1 MSDETIRGGLED
13 DRYLKA
19 LKLVDQ
25 FDTSVLDALEGA
37 GREMLSRNGFDL
49 DTSFDRECFGEEYS
63 ATLATIRAEC
73 KLHRDGDPDRP
84 PKLNLALEWVDSG
97 DGEVGSEA
105 PLCYV
110 QYKIQHGSQ
119 DAYRHVREATEADD
133 SWSEI
138 EFGEDQWYHASKH
151 APGTIYIPVDNEAEL
166 DPHLGVLIDHFSNVY
181 APALRV

>member
-1 MSDETIRGGLED
+1 MTDETIRGGIED

-25 FDTSVLDALEGA
+25 FETSVLDTLEGA

-49 DTSFDRECFGEEYS
+49 ETSFDRECFGEDYS
-63 ATLATIRAEC
+63 ATLATIRTEC
-73 KLHRDGDPDRP
+73 KLHRDGNPERP
-84 PKLNLALEWVDSG
+84 PKLNLALEWVDAG
-97 DGEVGSEA
+97 DGDAGDEG

-119 DAYRHVREATEADD
+119 DAFHGVRAATETDS
-133 SWSEI
+133 SWSVI

-151 APGTIYIPVDNEAEL
+151 APGTIYVPVADDAEL
-166 DPHLGVLIDHFSNVY
+166 GAHLEVLVEHFSEVY
-181 APALRV
+181 APELRV